1 MRFIM
6 ATDVLVVLCTLPPGE
21 AAAGIARAVVEERLA
36 ACVNILP
43 GLRSIYEWEGA
54 IQDDS
59 EQLAILKTTTDRFE
73 ELRTRLLQLHPYA
86 VPEILALPVEDGHL
100 AYLGWVRDSVR
111 ERPA

>member
-1 MRFIM
+1 MAFM

-43 GLRSIYEWEGA
+43 GLLSIYEWEGA

-59 EQLAILKTTTDRFE
+59 EQLAILKTTVDRFE
-73 ELRTRLLQLHPYA
+73 ELRTRLLQLHPYS

-111 ERPA
+111 DRPA